1 MTRANIARW
10 FSLFALMAL
19 IFFGLG
25 EILTRA
31 LNLVD
36 RANGFPRSLFM
47 PAADPELSYQMRPG
61 VRGRV
66 RGVEVRTN
74 QLGFRGPEITAEPS
88 PGTHRVVILGD
99 SVTFGFRMPEEEIFP
114 SLMARQLAQTRAG
127 NPSEADQASGRPEPK
142 PKPNWEILNFGV
154 EGYNTQA
161 ELQVLRTTGLRVDP
175 QTVVLVVNLND
186 YDATP
191 GVGPRGVL
199 MLNRGETVSPWSP
212 MHVSEFYLLLQ
223 WLWRTGGSVWFGA
236 PAPSPPTDTEPP
248 EFKPLDI
255 YVSALRKE
263 YWRHPTDGRMNEMLI
278 SLRELARITDAHGIR
293 LLVVILPDGDQIGPA
308 EPDLGPQK
316 RLAAF
321 CQQENLECLDLH
333 PIFAASPVPNLFMD
347 IMHPNAAGHQLISA
361 AIVERLTGVPEGAG

>member
-127 NPSEADQASGRPEPK
+127 NPSEANQASGRPEPK

-236 PAPSPPTDTEPP
+236 PAPAPPTDTEPP

>member
-1 MTRANIARW
+1 LTGSNIARW

-47 PAADPELSYQMRPG
+47 SADDPGLSYQMRPG

-74 QLGFRGPEITAEPS
+74 QLGFRGPEINAEPLT
-88 PGTHRVVILGD
+88 GTHRVVILGD

-114 SLMARQLAQTRAG
+114 SLMARQLDQTRAG
-127 NPSEADQASGRPEPK
+127 NPSAASQASGQPEPK
-142 PKPNWEILNFGV
+142 WEILNFGV

-199 MLNRGETVSPWSP
+199 TLNRGEAVSPWSP

-236 PAPSPPTDTEPP
+236 PASDPPTDTEPR

-263 YWRHPTDGRMNEMLI
+263 YWRHPTDGRMNEMLTAM
-278 SLRELARITDAHGIR
+278 RQLARITDAHGIR

-308 EPDLGPQK
+308 EPDLSPQK

-321 CQQENLECLDLH
+321 CQQEDLECLDLY

-361 AIVERLTGVPEGAG
+361 AIVERLTGVPEGAP

>member
-1 MTRANIARW
+1 LTGSNIARW
-10 FSLFALMAL
+10 LSLFALMAL

-36 RANGFPRSLFM
+36 RANGFPRSLFIS
-47 PAADPELSYQMRPG
+47 ADDPGLSYQMRPG

-74 QLGFRGPEITAEPS
+74 QLGFRGPEIHAERPS
-88 PGTHRVVILGD
+88 GTHRVVILGD

-114 SLMARQLAQTRAG
+114 SLMARQLAQTTAG
-127 NPSEADQASGRPEPK
+127 TSSGARQASGRPEPE
-142 PKPNWEILNFGV
+142 PEPNWEILNFGV

-199 MLNRGETVSPWSP
+199 MLNRDETISRWSP

-236 PAPSPPTDTEPP
+236 PASDPPTDTEPR

-263 YWRHPTDGRMNEMLI
+263 YWRHPTDGRLNEMLT
-278 SLRELARITDAHGIR
+278 SMRQLARITDAHGIR

-308 EPDLGPQK
+308 EPDLDPQK

-321 CQQENLECLDLH
+321 CQQEGLECLDLY

-361 AIVERLTGVPEGAG
+361 AIVERLTGVPEGTP

>member
-1 MTRANIARW
+1 MTGSNIARW
-10 FSLFALMAL
+10 LSLFALMAL

-47 PAADPELSYQMRPG
+47 SADDPGLSYQMRPG

-74 QLGFRGPEITAEPS
+74 QLGFRGPEINAERPS
-88 PGTHRVVILGD
+88 GTHRVVILGD

-114 SLMARQLAQTRAG
+114 SLMAQQLDATTGRSPTGASPTSG
-127 NPSEADQASGRPEPK
+127 SAEPS
-142 PKPNWEILNFGV
+142 WEILNFGV

-161 ELQVLRTTGLRVDP
+161 ELQVLRTKGLRVDP

-186 YDATP
+186 YDETP

-199 MLNRGETVSPWSP
+199 TLNRGETVSPWSP
-212 MHVSEFYLLLQ
+212 MHVSEFYLLLR

-236 PAPSPPTDTEPP
+236 PAPAPSAGNAPP
-248 EFKPLDI
+248 EFKPLDLYI
-255 YVSALRKE
+255 SALRKE
-263 YWRHPTDGRMNEMLI
+263 YWRQPTDDRMDEMLT
-278 SLRELARITDAHGIR
+278 SLRELAGITDAHGIR

-308 EPDLGPQK
+308 EPDMSPQT

-333 PIFAASPVPNLFMD
+333 PIFATSPAPNLFMD

-361 AIVERLTGVPEGAG
+361 AIVERLTGVSGATP